1 VAHVLVIHHDSSIRD
16 NLTGLVKVR
25 HEAEPA
31 RDVVLGVKQ
40 MARRRPDVIVIGHD
54 KEKQEGLRLLKFLR
68 DNQVKIP
75 VIVVY
80 SRGCGEHQPTAMK
93 LGARAYLE
101 YPVDAARLD
110 AAITSALAAK
120 ASANAG
126 PPPLTAEEANANL
139 SMLESQLNRKMK
151 CFAGRNQV
159 YLQSVIGRVGRPRIA
174 LKCNLRANYGMSKD
188 VYYEWIR
195 DICCGDPTQC
205 EAYRQF
211 QAERESA

>member
-1 VAHVLVIHHDSSIRD
+1 MAHVLVIHHDTAIRD
-16 NLTGLVKVR
+16 NLTALVKAR

-31 RDVVLGVKQ
+31 RDVVVGVKQ

-75 VIVVY
+75 VVVVY

-93 LGARAYLE
+93 LGAKAYLE
-101 YPVDAARLD
+101 YPVDGSRVE
-110 AAITSALAAK
+110 AAITGALAAN
-120 ASANAG
+120 AAANSG
-126 PPPLTAEEANANL
+126 PPPVTPEEANANL
-139 SMLESQLNRKMK
+139 SMLENQLNRKMQ
-151 CFAGRNQV
+151 CFAGKNKV
-159 YLQSVIGRVGRPRIA
+159 YLQSVIGRMGRPRIA
-174 LKCNLRANYGMSKD
+174 LKCTLRANYGMSKD

-205 EAYRQF
+205 EAYQQF
-211 QAERESA
+211 QSERESA